1 MRLKPISTSNGGRHS
16 GVLWALLCLF
26 VLCLLPAIAQ
36 KKVKTAAKTDDRVYL
51 VHSDELRYDQ
61 FGPVPDAQIVKGK
74 VQFMHK
80 GARMW
85 CDSAYFYQQTNSFRA
100 FGHVRMVQGD
110 TLSLTCER
118 AFYDGQAQMMEARQ
132 NVWLKHRGQA
142 LNTDSLNY
150 DRLYNN
156 AYFFEGGTLTDKNQK
171 LVADWGQYN
180 TQTREAVF
188 YYNVKMIEGD
198 RVITTDTL
206 HYNTQNSMAHVL
218 GPSKITSKNG
228 EIETRDGYFD
238 TKSSKSKLFGR
249 STVNDKDKTIT
260 GDSLYYDDKT
270 GQSEGYGDVVYVDK
284 KNKNSLLCQHFN
296 YNEKTGLGWATG
308 KLLAKDYSQKDTLYV
323 HADSVKLFT
332 YNINTDSVYR
342 LAHCFRHVR
351 AYRTDVQAVC
361 DSMVANSK
369 DSCLTMYRDP
379 IVWNAN
385 RQLLGEVIKIYM
397 QDSTVREAH
406 VLGQALSIEQ
416 MPDSVHFNQLSS
428 RDMFAYFVDGNVRR
442 NDAVSNVRS
451 IYYSVDD
458 KDSTL
463 IGLNYLETDTMRM
476 YISAQRKLQKIWTCR
491 FEATLYPMTQ
501 IPPGKEKLE
510 SFGWFDY
517 VRPLSKDD
525 LYEWRPK
532 AAGTE
537 LKKVQPRVLPK
548 QRLDDDEKNKVDA
561 RTDTGQATGETTEQA
576 AANGEHVTDSTA
588 AKTKTAVVASGK
600 TTAKSGSSSST
611 TKKTSVKSGGV
622 ATKRKTK

>member
-1 MRLKPISTSNGGRHS
+1 MRLKTISTSNGDWHS
-16 GVLWALLCLF
+16 GALWALLCLF
-26 VLCLLPAIAQ
+26 VLSLLPALAQ
-36 KKVKTAAKTDDRVYL
+36 KKVKTAPKTDDRVYL

-61 FGPVPDAQIVKGK
+61 YGLVPDAQIVKGH

-80 GARMW
+80 GAKMW

-118 AFYDGQAQMMEARQ
+118 AYYDGQAQLMEARK
-132 NVWLKHRGQA
+132 NVWLKHRGQT

-188 YYNVKMIEGD
+188 YYNVKMIEND
-198 RVITTDTL
+198 RIITTDTL
-206 HYNTQNSMAHVL
+206 QYNTLTSMAHVL
-218 GPSKITSKNG
+218 GPSQITSKTG
-228 EIETRDGYFD
+228 VIETRDGYLN
-238 TKSSKSKLFGR
+238 TKTSMSTLYGR

-284 KNKNSLLCQHFN
+284 KNKNSLLCQRFK
-296 YNEKTGLGWATG
+296 YNEKTGAGWATG

-323 HADSVKLFT
+323 HADSVKFFT

-342 LAHCFRHVR
+342 MAHCFKHVR
-351 AYRTDVQAVC
+351 AYRQDVQAVC

-397 QDSTVREAH
+397 QDSTVKEAH
-406 VLGQALSIEQ
+406 VLGQALSVEQ

-428 RDMFAYFVDGNVRR
+428 KDMFAYFIDGNVRR

-451 IYYSVDD
+451 IYFSVDD

-476 YISAQRKLQKIWTCR
+476 FISAERQLQKIWTCR
-491 FEATLYPMTQ
+491 FEATLYPMSQ

-510 SFGWFDY
+510 AFGWFDY
-517 VRPLSKDD
+517 VRPLNKDD
-525 LYEWRPK
+525 LFEWRPK
-532 AAGTE
+532 AAGSE
-537 LKKVQPRVLPK
+537 LKKVQPRTLPK
-548 QRLDDDEKNKVDA
+548 QRLNDEDGTKQSNAQVP
-561 RTDTGQATGETTEQA
+561 TQATGNVADEKIVDAVKTDGSA
-576 AANGEHVTDSTA
+576 AAKAKSASASN
-588 AKTKTAVVASGK
+588 AKTTKK
-600 TTAKSGSSSST
+600 KSSTLST
-611 TKKTSVKSGGV
+611 TKKTAAKG
-622 ATKRKTK
+622 

>member
-1 MRLKPISTSNGGRHS
+1 MRLKTISTSNGDWHS
-16 GVLWALLCLF
+16 GALWALLCLF
-26 VLCLLPAIAQ
+26 VLSLLPALAQ
-36 KKVKTAAKTDDRVYL
+36 KKVKTAPKTDDRVYL

-61 FGPVPDAQIVKGK
+61 YGLVPDAQIVKGN

-80 GARMW
+80 GAKMW

-100 FGHVRMVQGD
+100 FGHVKMVQGD

-118 AFYDGQAQMMEARQ
+118 AYYDGQAQLMEARK
-132 NVWLKHRGQA
+132 NVWLKHRGQT

-188 YYNVKMIEGD
+188 YYNVKMIEND
-198 RVITTDTL
+198 RIITTDTL
-206 HYNTQNSMAHVL
+206 QYNTLTSMAHVL
-218 GPSKITSKNG
+218 GPSQITSKTG
-228 EIETRDGYFD
+228 VIETRDGYLN
-238 TKSSKSKLFGR
+238 TKTSMSTLYGR

-284 KNKNSLLCQHFN
+284 KNKNSLLCQRFK
-296 YNEKTGLGWATG
+296 YNEKTGTGWATG

-323 HADSVKLFT
+323 HADSVKFFT

-342 LAHCFRHVR
+342 MAHCFKHVR
-351 AYRTDVQAVC
+351 AYRQDVQAVC

-397 QDSTVREAH
+397 QDSTVKEAH
-406 VLGQALSIEQ
+406 VLGQALSVEQ

-428 RDMFAYFVDGNVRR
+428 KDMFAYFIDGNVRR

-451 IYYSVDD
+451 IYFSVDD

-476 YISAQRKLQKIWTCR
+476 FISAERQLQKIWTCR
-491 FEATLYPMTQ
+491 FEATLYPMSQ

-510 SFGWFDY
+510 AFGWFDY
-517 VRPLSKDD
+517 VRPLNKDD
-525 LYEWRPK
+525 LFEWRPK
-532 AAGTE
+532 AAGSE
-537 LKKVQPRVLPK
+537 LKKVQPRTLPK
-548 QRLDDDEKNKVDA
+548 QRLNDEDGTKQSNAQVPTQTTGNVAEEKIVDA
-561 RTDTGQATGETTEQA
+561 VKTDGSAATK
-576 AANGEHVTDSTA
+576 
-588 AKTKTAVVASGK
+588 AKSISASNGK
-600 TTAKSGSSSST
+600 TTKKKSSTSST
-611 TKKTSVKSGGV
+611 TKKTAAKG
-622 ATKRKTK
+622 

>member
-1 MRLKPISTSNGGRHS
+1 
-16 GVLWALLCLF
+16 
-26 VLCLLPAIAQ
+26 
-36 KKVKTAAKTDDRVYL
+36 
-51 VHSDELRYDQ
+51 
-61 FGPVPDAQIVKGK
+61 
-74 VQFMHK
+74 
-80 GARMW
+80 
-85 CDSAYFYQQTNSFRA
+85 
-100 FGHVRMVQGD
+100 
-110 TLSLTCER
+110 
-118 AFYDGQAQMMEARQ
+118 
-132 NVWLKHRGQA
+132 
-142 LNTDSLNY
+142 
-150 DRLYNN
+150 
-156 AYFFEGGTLTDKNQK
+156 
-171 LVADWGQYN
+171 
-180 TQTREAVF
+180 
-188 YYNVKMIEGD
+188 
-198 RVITTDTL
+198 
-206 HYNTQNSMAHVL
+206 
-218 GPSKITSKNG
+218 
-228 EIETRDGYFD
+228 
-238 TKSSKSKLFGR
+238 
-249 STVNDKDKTIT
+249 
-260 GDSLYYDDKT
+260 
-270 GQSEGYGDVVYVDK
+270 
-284 KNKNSLLCQHFN
+284 
-296 YNEKTGLGWATG
+296 
-308 KLLAKDYSQKDTLYV
+308 
-323 HADSVKLFT
+323 
-332 YNINTDSVYR
+332 
-342 LAHCFRHVR
+342 
-351 AYRTDVQAVC
+351 
-361 DSMVANSK
+361 
-369 DSCLTMYRDP
+369 
-379 IVWNAN
+379 
-385 RQLLGEVIKIYM
+385 M

-491 FEATLYPMTQ
+491 CEATLYPMTQ

>member
-1 MRLKPISTSNGGRHS
+1 MRLKTISTSNGDWHS
-16 GVLWALLCLF
+16 GALWALLCLF
-26 VLCLLPAIAQ
+26 VLSLLPALAQ
-36 KKVKTAAKTDDRVYL
+36 KKVKTAPKTDDRVYL

-61 FGPVPDAQIVKGK
+61 YGLVPDAQIVKGH

-80 GARMW
+80 GAKMW

-118 AFYDGQAQMMEARQ
+118 AYYDGQAQLMEARK
-132 NVWLKHRGQA
+132 NVWLKHRGQT

-188 YYNVKMIEGD
+188 YYNVKMIEND
-198 RVITTDTL
+198 RIITTDTL
-206 HYNTQNSMAHVL
+206 QYNTLTSMAHVL
-218 GPSKITSKNG
+218 GPSQITSKTG
-228 EIETRDGYFD
+228 VIETRDGYLN
-238 TKSSKSKLFGR
+238 TKTSMSTLYGR

-284 KNKNSLLCQHFN
+284 KNKNSLLCQRFK
-296 YNEKTGLGWATG
+296 YNEKTGAGWATG

-323 HADSVKLFT
+323 HADSVKFFT

-342 LAHCFRHVR
+342 IAHCFKHVR
-351 AYRTDVQAVC
+351 AYRQDVQAVC

-397 QDSTVREAH
+397 QDSTVKETH
-406 VLGQALSIEQ
+406 VLGQALSVEQ

-428 RDMFAYFVDGNVRR
+428 KDMFAYFIDGNVRR

-451 IYYSVDD
+451 IYFSVDD

-476 YISAQRKLQKIWTCR
+476 FISAERQLQKIWTCR
-491 FEATLYPMTQ
+491 FDATLYPMSQ

-510 SFGWFDY
+510 AFGWFDY
-517 VRPLSKDD
+517 VRPLNKDD
-525 LYEWRPK
+525 LFEWRPK
-532 AAGTE
+532 AAGSE
-537 LKKVQPRVLPK
+537 LKKVQPRTLPK
-548 QRLDDDEKNKVDA
+548 QRLNDEDGTKQSNAQVP
-561 RTDTGQATGETTEQA
+561 TQATGNVADEKIVDA
-576 AANGEHVTDSTA
+576 VKTDGSA
-588 AKTKTAVVASGK
+588 VAKAKSASASNAKTTKK
-600 TTAKSGSSSST
+600 KSSTSST
-611 TKKTSVKSGGV
+611 TKKTAAKG
-622 ATKRKTK
+622 

>member
-1 MRLKPISTSNGGRHS
+1 MRLKTISTSNGDWHS
-16 GVLWALLCLF
+16 GALWALLCLF
-26 VLCLLPAIAQ
+26 VLSLLPALAQ
-36 KKVKTAAKTDDRVYL
+36 KKVKTAPKTDDRVYL

-61 FGPVPDAQIVKGK
+61 YGLVPDAQIVKGH

-80 GARMW
+80 GAKMW

-118 AFYDGQAQMMEARQ
+118 AYYDGQAQLMEARK
-132 NVWLKHRGQA
+132 NVWLKHRGQT

-188 YYNVKMIEGD
+188 YYNVKMIEND
-198 RVITTDTL
+198 RIITTDTL
-206 HYNTQNSMAHVL
+206 QYNTLTSMAHVL
-218 GPSKITSKNG
+218 GPSQITSKTG
-228 EIETRDGYFD
+228 VIETRDGYLN
-238 TKSSKSKLFGR
+238 TKTSMSTLYGR

-284 KNKNSLLCQHFN
+284 KNKNSLLCQRFK
-296 YNEKTGLGWATG
+296 YNEKTGVGWATG
-308 KLLAKDYSQKDTLYV
+308 KLFAKDYSQKDTLYV
-323 HADSVKLFT
+323 HADSVKFFT

-342 LAHCFRHVR
+342 MAHCFKHVR
-351 AYRTDVQAVC
+351 AYRQDVQAVC

-397 QDSTVREAH
+397 QDSTVKEAH
-406 VLGQALSIEQ
+406 VLGQALSVEQ

-428 RDMFAYFVDGNVRR
+428 KDMFAYFIDGNVRR

-451 IYYSVDD
+451 IYFSVDD

-476 YISAQRKLQKIWTCR
+476 FISAERQLQKIWTCR
-491 FEATLYPMTQ
+491 FEATLYPMSQ

-510 SFGWFDY
+510 AFGWFDY
-517 VRPLSKDD
+517 VRPLNKDD
-525 LYEWRPK
+525 LFEWRPK
-532 AAGTE
+532 AAGSE
-537 LKKVQPRVLPK
+537 LKKVQPRTLPK
-548 QRLDDDEKNKVDA
+548 QRLNDEDGTKQSNAQVP
-561 RTDTGQATGETTEQA
+561 TQATGNVADEKIVDAVKTDGSA
-576 AANGEHVTDSTA
+576 AAK
-588 AKTKTAVVASGK
+588 AKSASASNVK
-600 TTAKSGSSSST
+600 TTKKKSSTSST
-611 TKKTSVKSGGV
+611 TKKTAAKG
-622 ATKRKTK
+622 

>member
-1 MRLKPISTSNGGRHS
+1 MRLKPISTSNGDRHS
-16 GVLWALLCLF
+16 GVLWAVLCLF
-26 VLCLLPAIAQ
+26 VLCLLPALAQ
-36 KKVKTAAKTDDRVYL
+36 KKVKTAAPQADDRVYL

-132 NVWLKHRGQA
+132 NVWLKHRGQT

-218 GPSKITSKNG
+218 GPSKITSKTG
-228 EIETRDGYFD
+228 VIETRDGYFD
-238 TKSSKSKLFGR
+238 TKTSKSKLFGR

-270 GQSEGYGDVVYVDK
+270 GQSEGYGDVIYVDK
-284 KNKNSLLCQHFN
+284 KNNNSLLCQRFN
-296 YNEKTGLGWATG
+296 YNEKTGKGWATG

-397 QDSTVREAH
+397 KDSTVREAH
-406 VLGQALSIEQ
+406 VLGQALSVEQ

-442 NDAVSNVRS
+442 NDAISNVRS
-451 IYYSVDD
+451 IYYSVDE

-476 YISAQRKLQKIWTCR
+476 YISPQRKLEKIWTSR

-501 IPPGKEKLE
+501 IPPGKEQLE
-510 SFGWFDY
+510 AFGWFDY
-517 VRPLSKDD
+517 VRPLNKDD

-548 QRLDDDEKNKVDA
+548 QRLDDDEKSGGNAKFDKEKTA
-561 RTDTGQATGETTEQA
+561 KQTTEQA
-576 AANGEHVTDSTA
+576 AADDENKTDAAATKAKSAVKASAKKGGSAATAKKSA
-588 AKTKTAVVASGK
+588 AKSRT
-600 TTAKSGSSSST
+600 TTAN
-611 TKKTSVKSGGV
+611 
-622 ATKRKTK
+622 RK

>member
-1 MRLKPISTSNGGRHS
+1 MRLKTISTSNGDWHS
-16 GVLWALLCLF
+16 GALWALLCLF
-26 VLCLLPAIAQ
+26 VLSLLPALAQ
-36 KKVKTAAKTDDRVYL
+36 KKVKTAPKTDDRVYL

-61 FGPVPDAQIVKGK
+61 YGLVPDAQIVKGN

-80 GARMW
+80 GAKMW

-118 AFYDGQAQMMEARQ
+118 AYYDGQAQLMEARK
-132 NVWLKHRGQA
+132 NVWLKHRGQT

-188 YYNVKMIEGD
+188 YYNVKMIEND
-198 RVITTDTL
+198 RIITTDTL
-206 HYNTQNSMAHVL
+206 QYNTLTSMAHVL
-218 GPSKITSKNG
+218 GPSQITSKTG
-228 EIETRDGYFD
+228 VIETRDGYLN
-238 TKSSKSKLFGR
+238 TKTSMSTLYGR

-270 GQSEGYGDVVYVDK
+270 GQSEGYGEVVYVDK
-284 KNKNSLLCQHFN
+284 KNKNSLLCQRFK
-296 YNEKTGLGWATG
+296 YNEKTGAGWATG

-323 HADSVKLFT
+323 HADSVKFFT

-342 LAHCFRHVR
+342 IAHCFKHVR
-351 AYRTDVQAVC
+351 AYRQDVQAVC

-397 QDSTVREAH
+397 QDSTVKEAH
-406 VLGQALSIEQ
+406 VLGQALSVEQ

-428 RDMFAYFVDGNVRR
+428 KDMFAYFIDGNVRR

-451 IYYSVDD
+451 IYFSVDD

-476 YISAQRKLQKIWTCR
+476 FISAERQLQKIWTCR
-491 FEATLYPMTQ
+491 FEATLYPMSQ

-510 SFGWFDY
+510 AFGWFDY
-517 VRPLSKDD
+517 VRPLNKDD
-525 LYEWRPK
+525 LFEWRPK
-532 AAGTE
+532 AAGSE
-537 LKKVQPRVLPK
+537 LKKVQPRTLPK
-548 QRLDDDEKNKVDA
+548 QRLNDEDGTKQSNAQVP
-561 RTDTGQATGETTEQA
+561 TQATGNVADEKIVDAVKTDGSA
-576 AANGEHVTDSTA
+576 AAKAKSASASN
-588 AKTKTAVVASGK
+588 AKTTKK
-600 TTAKSGSSSST
+600 KSSTSST
-611 TKKTSVKSGGV
+611 TKKT
-622 ATKRKTK
+622 AAKR

>member
-1 MRLKPISTSNGGRHS
+1 MRLKTISTSNGDWHS
-16 GVLWALLCLF
+16 GALWALLCLF
-26 VLCLLPAIAQ
+26 VLSLLPALAQ
-36 KKVKTAAKTDDRVYL
+36 KKVKTAPKTDDRVYL

-61 FGPVPDAQIVKGK
+61 YGLVPDAQIVKGN

-80 GARMW
+80 GAKMW

-118 AFYDGQAQMMEARQ
+118 AYYDGQAQLMEARK
-132 NVWLKHRGQA
+132 NVWLKHRGQT

-188 YYNVKMIEGD
+188 YYNVKMIEND
-198 RVITTDTL
+198 RIITTDTL
-206 HYNTQNSMAHVL
+206 QYNTLTSMAHVL
-218 GPSKITSKNG
+218 GPSQITSKTG
-228 EIETRDGYFD
+228 VIETRDGYLN
-238 TKSSKSKLFGR
+238 TKTSMSTLYGR

-284 KNKNSLLCQHFN
+284 KNKNSLLCQRFK
-296 YNEKTGLGWATG
+296 YNEKTGVGWATG
-308 KLLAKDYSQKDTLYV
+308 KLFAKDYSQKDTLYV
-323 HADSVKLFT
+323 HADSVKFFT

-342 LAHCFRHVR
+342 MAHCFKHVR
-351 AYRTDVQAVC
+351 AYRQDVQAVC

-397 QDSTVREAH
+397 QDSTVKEAH
-406 VLGQALSIEQ
+406 VLGQALSVEQ

-428 RDMFAYFVDGNVRR
+428 KDMFAYFIDGNVRR

-451 IYYSVDD
+451 IYFSVDD

-476 YISAQRKLQKIWTCR
+476 FISAERQLQKIWTCR
-491 FEATLYPMTQ
+491 FEATLYPMSQ

-510 SFGWFDY
+510 AFGWFDY
-517 VRPLSKDD
+517 VRPLNKDD
-525 LYEWRPK
+525 LFEWRPK
-532 AAGTE
+532 AAGSE
-537 LKKVQPRVLPK
+537 LKKVQPRTLPK
-548 QRLDDDEKNKVDA
+548 QRLNDEDGTKQSNAQVP
-561 RTDTGQATGETTEQA
+561 TQATGNVADEKIVDAVKTDGSA
-576 AANGEHVTDSTA
+576 AAK
-588 AKTKTAVVASGK
+588 AKSASASNVK
-600 TTAKSGSSSST
+600 TTKKKSSTSST
-611 TKKTSVKSGGV
+611 TKKTAAKG
-622 ATKRKTK
+622 

>member
-1 MRLKPISTSNGGRHS
+1 MRLKTISTSNGDWHS
-16 GVLWALLCLF
+16 GALWALLCLF
-26 VLCLLPAIAQ
+26 VLSLLPALAQ
-36 KKVKTAAKTDDRVYL
+36 KKVKTAPKTDDRVYL

-61 FGPVPDAQIVKGK
+61 YGLVPDAQIVKGH

-80 GARMW
+80 GAKMW

-100 FGHVRMVQGD
+100 FGHVKMVQGD

-118 AFYDGQAQMMEARQ
+118 AYYDGQAQLMEARK
-132 NVWLKHRGQA
+132 NVWLKHRGQT

-188 YYNVKMIEGD
+188 YYNVKMIEND
-198 RVITTDTL
+198 RIITTDTL
-206 HYNTQNSMAHVL
+206 QYNTLTSMAHVL
-218 GPSKITSKNG
+218 GPSQITSKTG
-228 EIETRDGYFD
+228 VIETRDGYLN
-238 TKSSKSKLFGR
+238 TKTSMSTLYGR

-284 KNKNSLLCQHFN
+284 KNKNSLLCQRFK
-296 YNEKTGLGWATG
+296 YNEKTGTGWATG

-323 HADSVKLFT
+323 HADSVKFFT

-342 LAHCFRHVR
+342 MAHCFKHVR
-351 AYRTDVQAVC
+351 AYRQDVQAVC

-397 QDSTVREAH
+397 QDSTVKEAH
-406 VLGQALSIEQ
+406 VLGQALSVEQ

-428 RDMFAYFVDGNVRR
+428 KDMFAYFIDGNVRR

-451 IYYSVDD
+451 IYFSVDD

-476 YISAQRKLQKIWTCR
+476 FISAERQLQKIWTCR
-491 FEATLYPMTQ
+491 FEATLYPMSQ

-510 SFGWFDY
+510 AFGWFDY
-517 VRPLSKDD
+517 VRPLNKDD
-525 LYEWRPK
+525 LFEWRPK
-532 AAGTE
+532 AAGSE
-537 LKKVQPRVLPK
+537 LKKVQPRTLPK
-548 QRLDDDEKNKVDA
+548 QRLNDEDGTKQSNAQVPTQTTGNVAEEKIVDA
-561 RTDTGQATGETTEQA
+561 VKTDGSA
-576 AANGEHVTDSTA
+576 AAKAKSVLASNGKTTKKKSSTLSKTKKTA
-588 AKTKTAVVASGK
+588 AK
-600 TTAKSGSSSST
+600 
-611 TKKTSVKSGGV
+611 
-622 ATKRKTK
+622 R

>member
-1 MRLKPISTSNGGRHS
+1 MRLKTISTSNGDWHS
-16 GVLWALLCLF
+16 GALWALLCLF
-26 VLCLLPAIAQ
+26 VLSLLPALAQ
-36 KKVKTAAKTDDRVYL
+36 KKVKTAPKTDDRVYL

-61 FGPVPDAQIVKGK
+61 YGLVPDAQIVKGN

-80 GARMW
+80 GAKMW

-118 AFYDGQAQMMEARQ
+118 AYYDGQAQLMEARK
-132 NVWLKHRGQA
+132 NVWLKHRGQT

-188 YYNVKMIEGD
+188 YYNVKMIEND
-198 RVITTDTL
+198 RIITTDTL
-206 HYNTQNSMAHVL
+206 QYNTLTSMAHVL
-218 GPSKITSKNG
+218 GPSQITSKTG
-228 EIETRDGYFD
+228 VIETRDGYLN
-238 TKSSKSKLFGR
+238 TKTSMSTLYGR

-284 KNKNSLLCQHFN
+284 KNKNSLLCQRFK
-296 YNEKTGLGWATG
+296 YNEKTGVGWATG
-308 KLLAKDYSQKDTLYV
+308 KLFAKDYSQKDTLYV
-323 HADSVKLFT
+323 HADSVKFFT

-342 LAHCFRHVR
+342 MAHCFKHVR
-351 AYRTDVQAVC
+351 AYRQDVQAVC

-397 QDSTVREAH
+397 QDSTVKEAH
-406 VLGQALSIEQ
+406 VLGQALSVEQ

-428 RDMFAYFVDGNVRR
+428 KDMFAYFIDGNVRR

-451 IYYSVDD
+451 IYFSVDD

-476 YISAQRKLQKIWTCR
+476 FISAERQLQKIWTCR
-491 FEATLYPMTQ
+491 FEATLYPMSQ
-501 IPPGKEKLE
+501 IPPAKEKLE
-510 SFGWFDY
+510 AFGWFDY
-517 VRPLSKDD
+517 VRPLNKDD
-525 LYEWRPK
+525 LFEWRPK
-532 AAGTE
+532 AAGSE
-537 LKKVQPRVLPK
+537 LKKVQPRTLPK
-548 QRLDDDEKNKVDA
+548 QRLNDEDGTKQSNAQVP
-561 RTDTGQATGETTEQA
+561 TQATGNVADEKIVDAVKTDGSA
-576 AANGEHVTDSTA
+576 AAK
-588 AKTKTAVVASGK
+588 AKSASASNVK
-600 TTAKSGSSSST
+600 TTKKKSSTSST
-611 TKKTSVKSGGV
+611 TKKTAAKG
-622 ATKRKTK
+622 

>member
-1 MRLKPISTSNGGRHS
+1 MRLKTISTSNGDWHS
-16 GVLWALLCLF
+16 GALWALLCLF
-26 VLCLLPAIAQ
+26 VLSLLPALAH
-36 KKVKTAAKTDDRVYL
+36 KKVKTAPKTDDRVYL

-61 FGPVPDAQIVKGK
+61 YGLVPDAQIVKGN

-80 GARMW
+80 GAKMW

-118 AFYDGQAQMMEARQ
+118 AYYDGQAQLMEARK
-132 NVWLKHRGQA
+132 NVWLKHRGQT

-188 YYNVKMIEGD
+188 YYNVKMIEND
-198 RVITTDTL
+198 RIITTDTL
-206 HYNTQNSMAHVL
+206 QYNTLTSMAHVL
-218 GPSKITSKNG
+218 GPSQITSKTG
-228 EIETRDGYFD
+228 VIETRDGYLN
-238 TKSSKSKLFGR
+238 TKTSMSTLYGR

-284 KNKNSLLCQHFN
+284 KNKNSLLCQRFK
-296 YNEKTGLGWATG
+296 YNEKTGVGWATG
-308 KLLAKDYSQKDTLYV
+308 KLFAKDYSQKDTLYV
-323 HADSVKLFT
+323 HADSVKFFT

-342 LAHCFRHVR
+342 MAHCFKHVR
-351 AYRTDVQAVC
+351 AYRQDVQAVC

-397 QDSTVREAH
+397 QDSTVKEAH
-406 VLGQALSIEQ
+406 VLGQALSVEQ
-416 MPDSVHFNQLSS
+416 MSDSVHFNQLSS
-428 RDMFAYFVDGNVRR
+428 KDMFAYFIDGNVRR

-451 IYYSVDD
+451 IYFSVDD

-476 YISAQRKLQKIWTCR
+476 FISAERQLQKIWTCR
-491 FEATLYPMTQ
+491 FEATLYPMSQ

-510 SFGWFDY
+510 AFGWFDY
-517 VRPLSKDD
+517 VRPLNKDD
-525 LYEWRPK
+525 LFEWRPK
-532 AAGTE
+532 AAGSE
-537 LKKVQPRVLPK
+537 LKKVQPRTLPK
-548 QRLDDDEKNKVDA
+548 QRLNDEDGTKQSNAQVP
-561 RTDTGQATGETTEQA
+561 TQATGNVADEKIVDAVKTDGSA
-576 AANGEHVTDSTA
+576 AAKAKSASASN
-588 AKTKTAVVASGK
+588 AKTTKK
-600 TTAKSGSSSST
+600 KSSTSST
-611 TKKTSVKSGGV
+611 TKKTAAKG
-622 ATKRKTK
+622 

>member
-1 MRLKPISTSNGGRHS
+1 MRLKTISTSNGDWHS
-16 GVLWALLCLF
+16 GALWALLCLF
-26 VLCLLPAIAQ
+26 VLSLLPALAQ
-36 KKVKTAAKTDDRVYL
+36 KKAKTAPKTDDRVYL

-61 FGPVPDAQIVKGK
+61 YGLVPDAQIVKGN

-80 GARMW
+80 GAKMW

-118 AFYDGQAQMMEARQ
+118 AYYDGQAQLMEARK
-132 NVWLKHRGQA
+132 NVWLKHRGQT

-188 YYNVKMIEGD
+188 YYNVKMIEND
-198 RVITTDTL
+198 RIITTDTL
-206 HYNTQNSMAHVL
+206 QYNTLTSMAHVL
-218 GPSKITSKNG
+218 GPSQITSKTG
-228 EIETRDGYFD
+228 VIETRDGYLN
-238 TKSSKSKLFGR
+238 TKTSMSTLYGR

-284 KNKNSLLCQHFN
+284 KNKNSLLCQRFK
-296 YNEKTGLGWATG
+296 YNEKTGVGWATG
-308 KLLAKDYSQKDTLYV
+308 KLFAKDYSQKDTLYV
-323 HADSVKLFT
+323 HADSVKFFT

-342 LAHCFRHVR
+342 MAHCFKHVR
-351 AYRTDVQAVC
+351 AYRQDVQAVC

-397 QDSTVREAH
+397 QDSTVKEAH
-406 VLGQALSIEQ
+406 VLGQALSVEQ
-416 MPDSVHFNQLSS
+416 MSDSVHFNQLSS
-428 RDMFAYFVDGNVRR
+428 KDMFAYFIDGNVRR

-451 IYYSVDD
+451 IYFSVDD

-476 YISAQRKLQKIWTCR
+476 FISAERQLQKIWTCR
-491 FEATLYPMTQ
+491 FEATLYPMSQ

-510 SFGWFDY
+510 AFGWFDY
-517 VRPLSKDD
+517 VRPLNKDD
-525 LYEWRPK
+525 LFEWRPK
-532 AAGTE
+532 AAGSE
-537 LKKVQPRVLPK
+537 LKKVQPRTLPK
-548 QRLDDDEKNKVDA
+548 QRLNDEDGTKQSNAQVP
-561 RTDTGQATGETTEQA
+561 TQATGNVADEKIVDAVKTDGSA
-576 AANGEHVTDSTA
+576 AAKAKSASASN
-588 AKTKTAVVASGK
+588 AKTTKK
-600 TTAKSGSSSST
+600 KSSTSST
-611 TKKTSVKSGGV
+611 TKKTAAKG
-622 ATKRKTK
+622 

>member
-1 MRLKPISTSNGGRHS
+1 MRLKTISTSNGDWHS
-16 GVLWALLCLF
+16 GALWALLCLF
-26 VLCLLPAIAQ
+26 VLSLLPALAQ
-36 KKVKTAAKTDDRVYL
+36 KKVKTAPKTDDRVYL

-61 FGPVPDAQIVKGK
+61 YGLVPDAQIVKGN

-80 GARMW
+80 GAKMW

-118 AFYDGQAQMMEARQ
+118 AYYDGQAQLMEARK
-132 NVWLKHRGQA
+132 NVWLKHRGQT

-188 YYNVKMIEGD
+188 YYNVKMIEND
-198 RVITTDTL
+198 RIITTDTL
-206 HYNTQNSMAHVL
+206 QYNTLTSMAHVL
-218 GPSKITSKNG
+218 GPSQITSKTG
-228 EIETRDGYFD
+228 VIETRDGYLN
-238 TKSSKSKLFGR
+238 TKTSMSTLYGR

-284 KNKNSLLCQHFN
+284 KNKNSLLCQRFK
-296 YNEKTGLGWATG
+296 YNEKTGAGWATG

-323 HADSVKLFT
+323 HADSVKFFT

-342 LAHCFRHVR
+342 MAHCFKHVR
-351 AYRTDVQAVC
+351 AYRQDVQAVC

-397 QDSTVREAH
+397 QDSTVKEAH
-406 VLGQALSIEQ
+406 VLGQALSVEQ

-428 RDMFAYFVDGNVRR
+428 KDMFAYFIDGNVRR

-451 IYYSVDD
+451 IYFSVDD

-476 YISAQRKLQKIWTCR
+476 FISAERQLQKIWTCR
-491 FEATLYPMTQ
+491 FEATLYPMSQ

-510 SFGWFDY
+510 AFGWFDY
-517 VRPLSKDD
+517 VRPLNKGD
-525 LYEWRPK
+525 LFEWRPK
-532 AAGTE
+532 AAGSE
-537 LKKVQPRVLPK
+537 LKKVQPRTLPK
-548 QRLDDDEKNKVDA
+548 QRLNDEDGTKQSNAQVP
-561 RTDTGQATGETTEQA
+561 TQATGNVADEKIVDAVKTDGSA
-576 AANGEHVTDSTA
+576 AAKAKSASASN
-588 AKTKTAVVASGK
+588 AKTTKK
-600 TTAKSGSSSST
+600 KSSTSST
-611 TKKTSVKSGGV
+611 TKKTAAKG
-622 ATKRKTK
+622 

>member
-1 MRLKPISTSNGGRHS
+1 MRLKTISTSNGDWHS
-16 GVLWALLCLF
+16 GALWALLCLF
-26 VLCLLPAIAQ
+26 VLSLLPALAQ
-36 KKVKTAAKTDDRVYL
+36 KKVKTVPKTDDRVYL

-61 FGPVPDAQIVKGK
+61 YGLVPDAQIVKGN

-80 GARMW
+80 GAKMW

-118 AFYDGQAQMMEARQ
+118 AYYDGQAQLMEARK
-132 NVWLKHRGQA
+132 NVWLKHRGQT

-188 YYNVKMIEGD
+188 YYNVKMIEND
-198 RVITTDTL
+198 RIITTDTL
-206 HYNTQNSMAHVL
+206 QYNTLTSMAHVL
-218 GPSKITSKNG
+218 GPSQITSKTG
-228 EIETRDGYFD
+228 VIETRDGYLN
-238 TKSSKSKLFGR
+238 TKTSMSTLYGR

-284 KNKNSLLCQHFN
+284 KNKNSLLCQRFK
-296 YNEKTGLGWATG
+296 YNEKTGAGWATG

-323 HADSVKLFT
+323 HADSVKFFT

-342 LAHCFRHVR
+342 MAHCFKHVR
-351 AYRTDVQAVC
+351 AYRQDVQAVC

-397 QDSTVREAH
+397 QDSTVKEAH
-406 VLGQALSIEQ
+406 VLGQALSVEQ

-428 RDMFAYFVDGNVRR
+428 KDMFAYFIDGNVRR

-451 IYYSVDD
+451 IYFSVDD

-476 YISAQRKLQKIWTCR
+476 FISAERQLQKIWTCR
-491 FEATLYPMTQ
+491 FEATLYPMSQ

-510 SFGWFDY
+510 AFGWFDY
-517 VRPLSKDD
+517 VRPLNKDD
-525 LYEWRPK
+525 LFEWRPK
-532 AAGTE
+532 AAGSE
-537 LKKVQPRVLPK
+537 LKKVQPRTLPK
-548 QRLDDDEKNKVDA
+548 QRLNDDDGTKQSNAQVP
-561 RTDTGQATGETTEQA
+561 TQATGNVADEKIVDAVKVDGSA
-576 AANGEHVTDSTA
+576 AAKAKSASASN
-588 AKTKTAVVASGK
+588 AKTTKK
-600 TTAKSGSSSST
+600 KSSTSST
-611 TKKTSVKSGGV
+611 TKKT
-622 ATKRKTK
+622 AAKR

>member
-1 MRLKPISTSNGGRHS
+1 MRLKTISTSNGDWHS
-16 GVLWALLCLF
+16 GALWALLCLF
-26 VLCLLPAIAQ
+26 VLSLLPALAQ
-36 KKVKTAAKTDDRVYL
+36 KKVKTAPKTDDRVYL

-61 FGPVPDAQIVKGK
+61 YGLVPDAQIVKGN

-80 GARMW
+80 GAKMW

-118 AFYDGQAQMMEARQ
+118 AYYDGQAQLMEARK
-132 NVWLKHRGQA
+132 NVWLKHRGQT

-188 YYNVKMIEGD
+188 YYNVKMIEND
-198 RVITTDTL
+198 RIITTDTL
-206 HYNTQNSMAHVL
+206 QYNTLTSMAHVL
-218 GPSKITSKNG
+218 GPSQITSKTG
-228 EIETRDGYFD
+228 VIETRDGYLN
-238 TKSSKSKLFGR
+238 TKTSMSTLYGR

-284 KNKNSLLCQHFN
+284 KNKNSLLCQRFK
-296 YNEKTGLGWATG
+296 YNEKTGAGWATG

-323 HADSVKLFT
+323 HADSVKFFT

-342 LAHCFRHVR
+342 IAHCFKHVR
-351 AYRTDVQAVC
+351 AYRQDVQAVC

-397 QDSTVREAH
+397 QDSTVKETH
-406 VLGQALSIEQ
+406 VLGQALSVEQ

-428 RDMFAYFVDGNVRR
+428 KDMFAYFIDGNVRR

-451 IYYSVDD
+451 IYFSVDD

-476 YISAQRKLQKIWTCR
+476 FISAERQLQKIWTCR
-491 FEATLYPMTQ
+491 FDATLYPMSQ

-510 SFGWFDY
+510 AFGWFDY
-517 VRPLSKDD
+517 VRPLNKDD
-525 LYEWRPK
+525 LFEWRPK
-532 AAGTE
+532 AAGSE
-537 LKKVQPRVLPK
+537 LKKVQPRTLPK
-548 QRLDDDEKNKVDA
+548 QRLNDEDGTKQSNAQVP
-561 RTDTGQATGETTEQA
+561 TQATGNVADEKIVDAVKTDGSA
-576 AANGEHVTDSTA
+576 AAKAKSASASN
-588 AKTKTAVVASGK
+588 AKTTKK
-600 TTAKSGSSSST
+600 KSSTSST
-611 TKKTSVKSGGV
+611 TKKTAAKG
-622 ATKRKTK
+622 

>member
-1 MRLKPISTSNGGRHS
+1 MRLKTISTSNGDWHS
-16 GVLWALLCLF
+16 GALWALLCLF
-26 VLCLLPAIAQ
+26 VLSLLPALAQ
-36 KKVKTAAKTDDRVYL
+36 KKVKTVPKTDDRVYL

-61 FGPVPDAQIVKGK
+61 YGLVPDAQIVKGN

-80 GARMW
+80 GAKMW

-118 AFYDGQAQMMEARQ
+118 AYYDGQAQLMEARK
-132 NVWLKHRGQA
+132 NVWLKHRGQT

-188 YYNVKMIEGD
+188 YYNVKMIEND
-198 RVITTDTL
+198 RIITTDTL
-206 HYNTQNSMAHVL
+206 QYNTLTSMAHVL
-218 GPSKITSKNG
+218 GPSQITSKTG
-228 EIETRDGYFD
+228 VIETRDGYLN
-238 TKSSKSKLFGR
+238 TKTSMSTLYGR

-270 GQSEGYGDVVYVDK
+270 GQSEGYGNVVYVDK
-284 KNKNSLLCQHFN
+284 KNKNSLLCQRFK
-296 YNEKTGLGWATG
+296 YNEKTGAGWATG

-323 HADSVKLFT
+323 HADSVKFFT

-342 LAHCFRHVR
+342 MAHCFKHVR
-351 AYRTDVQAVC
+351 AYRQDVQAVC

-397 QDSTVREAH
+397 QDSTVKEAH
-406 VLGQALSIEQ
+406 VLGQALSVEQ

-428 RDMFAYFVDGNVRR
+428 KDMFAYFIDGNVRR

-451 IYYSVDD
+451 IYFSVDD

-476 YISAQRKLQKIWTCR
+476 FISAERQLQKIWTCR
-491 FEATLYPMTQ
+491 FEATLYPMSQ

-510 SFGWFDY
+510 AFGWFDY
-517 VRPLSKDD
+517 VRPLNKDD
-525 LYEWRPK
+525 LFEWRPK
-532 AAGTE
+532 AAGSE
-537 LKKVQPRVLPK
+537 LKKVQPRTLPK
-548 QRLDDDEKNKVDA
+548 QRLNDEDGTKQSNAQVPTQTTGNVAEEKIVDA
-561 RTDTGQATGETTEQA
+561 VKTDGSA
-576 AANGEHVTDSTA
+576 AAKAKSVSASNGKATKKKSSTLSKTKKTA
-588 AKTKTAVVASGK
+588 AK
-600 TTAKSGSSSST
+600 
-611 TKKTSVKSGGV
+611 
-622 ATKRKTK
+622 R

>member
-1 MRLKPISTSNGGRHS
+1 MRLKTISTSNGDWHS
-16 GVLWALLCLF
+16 GALWALLCLF
-26 VLCLLPAIAQ
+26 VLSLLPALAQ
-36 KKVKTAAKTDDRVYL
+36 KKVKTAPKTDDRVYL

-61 FGPVPDAQIVKGK
+61 YGLVPDAQIVKGN

-80 GARMW
+80 GAKMW

-118 AFYDGQAQMMEARQ
+118 AYYDGQAQLMEARK
-132 NVWLKHRGQA
+132 NVWLKHRGQT

-150 DRLYNN
+150 DRLYSN

-188 YYNVKMIEGD
+188 YYNVKMIEND
-198 RVITTDTL
+198 RIITTDTL
-206 HYNTQNSMAHVL
+206 HYNTLTSMAHVL
-218 GPSKITSKNG
+218 GPSQITSKTG
-228 EIETRDGYFD
+228 VIETRDGYLN
-238 TKSSKSKLFGR
+238 TKTSMSTLYGR
-249 STVNDKDKTIT
+249 STVNDKYKTIT

-284 KNKNSLLCQHFN
+284 KNKNSLLCQRFK
-296 YNEKTGLGWATG
+296 YNEKTGAGWATG

-323 HADSVKLFT
+323 HADSVKFFT

-342 LAHCFRHVR
+342 MAHCFKHVR
-351 AYRTDVQAVC
+351 AYRQDVQAVC

-397 QDSTVREAH
+397 QDSTVKEAH
-406 VLGQALSIEQ
+406 VLGQALSVEQ

-428 RDMFAYFVDGNVRR
+428 KDMFAYFIDGNVRR

-451 IYYSVDD
+451 IYFSVDD

-476 YISAQRKLQKIWTCR
+476 FISAERQLQKIWTCR
-491 FEATLYPMTQ
+491 FEATLYPMSQ

-510 SFGWFDY
+510 AFGWFDY
-517 VRPLSKDD
+517 VRPLNKDD
-525 LYEWRPK
+525 LFEWRPK
-532 AAGTE
+532 AAGSE
-537 LKKVQPRVLPK
+537 LKKVQPRTLPK
-548 QRLDDDEKNKVDA
+548 QRLNDDDGTKQSNAQVP
-561 RTDTGQATGETTEQA
+561 TQATGNVADEKIVDAVKTDGSA
-576 AANGEHVTDSTA
+576 AAKAKSASASN
-588 AKTKTAVVASGK
+588 AKTTKK
-600 TTAKSGSSSST
+600 KSSTSST
-611 TKKTSVKSGGV
+611 TKKT
-622 ATKRKTK
+622 AAKR

>member
-1 MRLKPISTSNGGRHS
+1 MRLKTISTSNGDWHS
-16 GVLWALLCLF
+16 GALWALLCLF
-26 VLCLLPAIAQ
+26 VLSLLPALAQ
-36 KKVKTAAKTDDRVYL
+36 KKVKTAPKTDDRVYL

-61 FGPVPDAQIVKGK
+61 YGLVPDAQIVKGH

-80 GARMW
+80 GAKMW

-118 AFYDGQAQMMEARQ
+118 AYYDGQAQLMEARK
-132 NVWLKHRGQA
+132 NVWLKHRGQT

-188 YYNVKMIEGD
+188 YYNVKMIEND
-198 RVITTDTL
+198 RIITTDTL
-206 HYNTQNSMAHVL
+206 QYNTLTSMAHVL
-218 GPSKITSKNG
+218 GPSQITSKTG
-228 EIETRDGYFD
+228 VIETRDGYLN
-238 TKSSKSKLFGR
+238 TKTSMSTLYGR

-270 GQSEGYGDVVYVDK
+270 GQSEGDGDVVYVDK
-284 KNKNSLLCQHFN
+284 KNKNSLLCQRFK
-296 YNEKTGLGWATG
+296 YNEKTGVGWATG

-323 HADSVKLFT
+323 HADSVKFFT

-342 LAHCFRHVR
+342 MAHCFKHVR
-351 AYRTDVQAVC
+351 AYRQDVQAVC

-397 QDSTVREAH
+397 QDSTVKEAH
-406 VLGQALSIEQ
+406 VLGQALSVEQ

-428 RDMFAYFVDGNVRR
+428 KDMFAYFIDGNVRR

-451 IYYSVDD
+451 IYFSVDD

-476 YISAQRKLQKIWTCR
+476 FISAERQLQKIWTCR
-491 FEATLYPMTQ
+491 FEATLYPMSQ

-510 SFGWFDY
+510 AFGWFDY
-517 VRPLSKDD
+517 VRPLNKDD
-525 LYEWRPK
+525 LFEWRPK
-532 AAGTE
+532 AAGSE
-537 LKKVQPRVLPK
+537 LKKVQPRTLPK
-548 QRLDDDEKNKVDA
+548 QRLNDEDGTKQSNAQVP
-561 RTDTGQATGETTEQA
+561 TQATGNVADEKIVDAVKTDGSA
-576 AANGEHVTDSTA
+576 AAKAKSASASN
-588 AKTKTAVVASGK
+588 AKTTKK
-600 TTAKSGSSSST
+600 KSSTSST
-611 TKKTSVKSGGV
+611 TKKTAAKG
-622 ATKRKTK
+622 